1 MELFPVILIIY
12 GANRVAQV
20 LYASPRDVGLVE
32 YDVELRL
39 LIAYEMDS
47 ACKHKVLSL
56 MAFLVNFSLKLMYPS
71 CYVLAAPAVAQDS
84 KGIT

>member
-12 GANRVAQV
+12 GAYRVAQV

-47 ACKHKVLSL
+47 ACKHKVLPF
-56 MAFLVNFSLKLMYPS
+56 MTFLVDLSLKLMYPS
-71 CYVLAAPAVAQDS
+71 CP
-84 KGIT
+84 